1 MKTIKLLVFLC
12 SVLGLVGVFSVA
24 RTAVAHNDATAMDVI
39 SGSATLEDFV
49 KHALEHM
56 KAAKTFED
64 ITQLVTDFRNDDGDW
79 KSGSTYLIILTSP
92 GGGVQS
98 HANNRGLE
106 DEDWYMLEDS
116 RGNPVG
122 QMFLSVGTEGGP
134 IDYYNQTEKQSYAVE
149 FADPI
154 VPILSW
160 VLIGGFDYEPA
171 VDQVPY
177 AEIPYVDNIP
187 SPTTEAKD
195 VNTREELKMFVKDAI
210 KFFQDTLIS
219 TRTNPNLDLAKA
231 RKFFRAVDGPWR
243 HVSTYI
249 YIMDNG
255 GNVVFNGGNRNIEQ
269 TNLLQS
275 QDSDLV
281 EIINRL
287 IATSEKQNEDERF
300 VEYNWDNPAVDGD
313 SAPGGGAGGSSPKLG
328 YVETFTIPVVS
339 QVLIF
344 GSGLYLGS
352 DTPGMDTPGM
362 DTPGM
367 DTPGMDTDDDGAC
380 AIAGDGNTTQ
390 STIFNLFLVMSALFL
405 AISFKR
411 RSV

>member
-12 SVLGLVGVFSVA
+12 SVLGLVGVFSDVRPA
-24 RTAVAHNDATAMDVI
+24 AAHSSNPHADPTLTETAADVVSDDANP
-39 SGSATLEDFV
+39 ENFV

-56 KAAKTFED
+56 KASETIED
-64 ITQLVTDFRNDDGDW
+64 VTQLVTEFRNDGGDW

-98 HANNRGLE
+98 HANNRELE
-106 DEDWYMLEDS
+106 DEDWSMLEDS
-116 RGNPVG
+116 PGNEVGRG
-122 QMFLSVGTEGGP
+122 FLSAGTAGGLVN
-134 IDYYNQTEKQSYAVE
+134 YHNQTDKRSYAVE
-149 FADPI
+149 FADP
-154 VPILSW
+154 VTPGLKW
-160 VLIGGFDYEPA
+160 VLVGGFDYEPD
-171 VDQVPY
+171 VQPVPY
-177 AEIPYVDNIP
+177 AEIPYVDDIP

-195 VNTREELKMFVKDAI
+195 VDTREELKMFVKDAI
-210 KFFQDTLIS
+210 KFFQNTLIN
-219 TRTNPNLDLAKA
+219 TLTNPNLDLAKA
-231 RKFFRAVDGPWR
+231 RKFFRAEDGPWR

-255 GNVVFNGGNRNIEQ
+255 GNVIFNGGNRNIEQ

-287 IATSEKQNEDERF
+287 IAASEKQNEDERF
-300 VEYNWDNPAVDGD
+300 VEYNWDNPAVEGD
-313 SAPGGGAGGSSPKLG
+313 SPPGGGAGGSSPKLG
-328 YVETFTIPVVS
+328 YVETFTIPSFS

-344 GSGLYLGS
+344 GSGLYLES
-352 DTPGMDTPGM
+352 DTPEMDAPET
-362 DTPGM
+362 
-367 DTPGMDTDDDGAC
+367 DTDDDGAC

-390 STIFNLFLVMSALFL
+390 STIFNLFLVMSVLFL